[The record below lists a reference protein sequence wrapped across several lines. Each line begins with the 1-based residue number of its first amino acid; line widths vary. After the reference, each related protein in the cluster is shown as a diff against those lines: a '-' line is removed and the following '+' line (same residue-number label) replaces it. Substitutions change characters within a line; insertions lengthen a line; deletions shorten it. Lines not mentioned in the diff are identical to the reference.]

1 MPKYDQIFNYITVF
15 ISYQFNKLSLIK
27 LLSANLLINSGDKLE
42 RAELKNN
49 RHIIFD
55 NQDFLIFSSFSFDK
69 LLNSKYIDIEG
80 IFDEEKQNQASIE
93 ALSKRNE
100 TIFYNNI
107 KFLLIFFYE
116 EIHLI
121 LQ

>member
-1 MPKYDQIFNYITVF
+1 M
-15 ISYQFNKLSLIK
+15 IS
-27 LLSANLLINSGDKLE
+27 
-42 RAELKNN
+42 
-49 RHIIFD
+49 
-55 NQDFLIFSSFSFDK
+55 SSFSFDK